1 VKSKA
6 VTSHRTPK
14 SGCGRRPRCS
24 TVSSASSICS
34 RISSCRGLP
43 PLTEAW
49 ICRLDDRKSQFLD
62 ERHLSE
68 IAARH
73 HRVHRRTLSLSGAVR
88 SVIWAVD
95 AIIPGI
101 PRDHEV
107 SCKQDR
113 TILSGARHRRRSAR
127 RSAHPA
133 HRGKPVPSPEIASRN
148 GWFLGV
154 FHLVH
159 RFLGNTPRST
169 CPSRSKE
176 IHLRV
181 SVTSRPSRACHRFDC
196 APRCSPADLAN
207 RISETPQRA

>member
-1 VKSKA
+1 MLLVLPAESL
-6 VTSHRTPK
+6 R
-14 SGCGRRPRCS
+14 
-24 TVSSASSICS
+24 S
-34 RISSCRGLP
+34 RSVISSTCTTPRP
-43 PLTEAW
+43 PLSYSPISVQPTNG
-49 ICRLDDRKSQFLD
+49 CNPLTQGKFRCVKGLDDRKSQFQD

-127 RSAHPA
+127 RSAYPA

-159 RFLGNTPRST
+159 RFLETRLGRRARAVQRKST
-169 CPSRSKE
+169 FECPSHAGQVAFVVVLTARPAMHS
-176 IHLRV
+176 
-181 SVTSRPSRACHRFDC
+181 SRPRES
-196 APRCSPADLAN
+196 N
-207 RISETPQRA
+207 